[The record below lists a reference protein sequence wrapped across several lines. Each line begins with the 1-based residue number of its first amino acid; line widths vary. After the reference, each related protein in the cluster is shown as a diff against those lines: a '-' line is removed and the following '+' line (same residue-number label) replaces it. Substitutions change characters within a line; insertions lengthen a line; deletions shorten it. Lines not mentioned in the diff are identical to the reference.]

1 MTSSLFHTL
10 NISKQDMIT
19 RLMDLDVVSN
29 NLANV
34 NTTGFKSSRSNFQ
47 ELLTQVVQRDGIKI
61 ASTQGMMKQGALR
74 MTTNPFDWA
83 VQGEGFFQVTMAN
96 GQTGYTRTGEFGL
109 NANREIVTPSG
120 ERLIWNGTIPETFLD
135 ISISTDGTVNAMM
148 ADGTIQTCGTVQLAR
163 FNNPTG
169 LKADG
174 NNILLETA
182 PSGAPIVA
190 APSSPN
196 MGLVTSHQ
204 LEGSNVDLSRE
215 MTQLMLDQ
223 RTFQLSVKAF
233 QQTDQMILQAINL
246 RKG

>member
-1 MTSSLFHTL
+1 
-10 NISKQDMIT
+10 MIT

-74 MTTNPFDWA
+74 MTTSAFDWA
-83 VQGEGFFQVTMAN
+83 IQGEGFFQVRLAN

-109 NANREIVTPSG
+109 DANREIVTPSG
-120 ERLIWNGTIPETFLD
+120 EKLIWNGTIPDGYQD
-135 ISISTDGTVNAMM
+135 ISLSADGTVNAMM
-148 ADGTIQTCGTVQLAR
+148 QNGTIQTCGTVQLAR
-163 FNNPTG
+163 FNNPTA

-174 NNILLETA
+174 NNIYLETA

-196 MGLVTSHQ
+196 TGLITAHQ
-204 LEGSNVDLSRE
+204 LEGSNVDMARE

-223 RTFQLSVKAF
+223 RTFQMSVKAF
-233 QQTDQMILQAINL
+233 QQTDQMIGQAINL
-246 RKG
+246 RKA